1 MRVEQHF
8 YADEGEHNGQADLQ
22 ITEVAEQVEAPEVTV
37 TMDLKEARE
46 EVLKAMELMEGI

>member
-1 MRVEQHF
+1 MLEM
-8 YADEGEHNGQADLQ
+8 EDLEVQQ

-37 TMDLKEARE
+37 TMDLKEERE